1 MKSRKTKIETVIGA
15 VISTIAAMGLLIF
28 NGFIIDNVQFVNET
42 LAVCIMGFALLYS
55 IIFNE
60 ENSFIAKIIPV
71 LTSLYLFVRLGIKP
85 LLSYSINDIA
95 VSVLHAVFYGILF
108 VCFTISII
116 SRLTSNKIDYE
127 KYTILACLIESAIL
141 MYLACFKGADSFIM
155 LMPIC
160 SLQLFVHMWTLN
172 YEEQKAYEHLEEIKN
187 EEYTKNQ

>member
-1 MKSRKTKIETVIGA
+1 
-15 VISTIAAMGLLIF
+15 MGLLIF
-28 NGFIIDNVQFVNET
+28 NGFIIDNVQVVNET
-42 LAVCIMGFALLYS
+42 LAACIMGFALLYS

-60 ENSFIAKIIPV
+60 ENNFIAKIIPV

-85 LLSYSINDIA
+85 LLSYSINDIV

-127 KYTILACLIESAIL
+127 KYTIPACLIESAIL
-141 MYLACFKGADSFIM
+141 MHLACFKVIM

-160 SLQLFVHMWTLN
+160 SLQLFVHMWTLY
-172 YEEQKAYEHLEEIKN
+172 YEEQKAYEHLEKIKN
-187 EEYTKNQ
+187 EEYTVNQ